1 MYSPVP
7 DEPDGFGAP
16 AAVRAPINGVVID
29 PRARANQ
36 LIRTGWT
43 VAAIAWLA
51 YAAYFAQLTS
61 FPFQDYSNHITRAAI
76 LADLLFHRGQQY
88 GYAFEFHFA
97 LAPYLMHDVLLTAFV
112 AMFGVAGGAAVFTT
126 LVFISLPCAFLF
138 YMRVNAIAP
147 HARLFVVI
155 VSLYLATDWFFLM
168 GFMAFRLALAGIVVS
183 MALLDSLRRHWSR
196 QVFYAYVAVL
206 VCGYLT
212 HLTALVFFAPV
223 LAVSGALRLYWRR
236 STLSREAVVWSPV
249 LALLL
254 IHFAFIA
261 VTHDSSHPSAYLYYW
276 STVHDKIRRLNWE
289 FERFD
294 GRPSPLMMYSLIVG
308 VVWAIRAHLHWRAF
322 LRPEVLEPLAV
333 AAAFMV
339 LYVILPSAYADST
352 FVDVRALCMV
362 ALFLLLAAL
371 YLPPRAEL
379 GRDFETPAVL
389 GIALLLAIVNFAYL
403 VLHLAKN
410 DAWAS
415 RYREVVAAVP
425 PAARVLP
432 IYTAASQM
440 DIEPFR
446 HVGSFVTLDRRAV
459 IPYLFSGDRG
469 DLMKYFTFRARPYLP
484 DESWYKSRE
493 YWDSATEATYE
504 IQGRRYTW
512 RFLYAHADHQ
522 WKMEQLVPVDW
533 NRVACEYDF
542 LLPIMPYREDFI
554 EIPTKPVAYNETA
567 ALLAVDKRAC
577 HPGAVHSQ
585 AVRLPQE
592 R

>member
-7 DEPDGFGAP
+7 DESDGFGAS
-16 AAVRAPINGVVID
+16 AVVRAPISGVAGD
-29 PRARANQ
+29 SHARASQ
-36 LIRTGWT
+36 LVRTGWT
-43 VAAIAWLA
+43 IAAIAWLA

-76 LADLLFHRGQQY
+76 LADLLFHAGQQY
-88 GYAFEFHFA
+88 GNAFEFHFA
-97 LAPYLMHDVLLTAFV
+97 LAPYLMHDVLLTALV
-112 AMFGVAGGAAVFTT
+112 AVFGVFGGAAVFTT
-126 LVFISLPCAFLF
+126 AVFISLPCALLF

-147 HARLFVVI
+147 RARLFIVI

-183 MALLDSLRRHWSR
+183 IALLDSLRRHWSR
-196 QVFYAYVAVL
+196 PMFYAYIAVL
-206 VCGYLT
+206 VFGYLT

-236 STLSREAVVWSPV
+236 TTLARELLLWAPV
-249 LALLL
+249 LGLLL
-254 IHFAFIA
+254 IHFRFVA
-261 VTHDSSHPSAYLYYW
+261 VAHDSAHPSAYLYYW
-276 STVHDKIRRLNWE
+276 STIHDKIRRLNWE

-294 GRPSPLMMYSLIVG
+294 GRPSPLMRYTLILG
-308 VVWAIRAHLHWRAF
+308 VVWAVRAHIRWRAF
-322 LRPEVLEPLAV
+322 LRPEVLEPLAL
-333 AAAFMV
+333 AATFLV
-339 LYVILPSAYADST
+339 LYIVLPSAYADST

-379 GRDFETPAVL
+379 GRDFQTPAVL
-389 GIALLLAIVNFAYL
+389 GIALLLAVVNFAYL

-410 DAWAS
+410 DAWGN
-415 RYREVVAAVP
+415 RYREVVAAIP
-425 PAARVLP
+425 PRARVLP
-432 IYTAASQM
+432 IYTAPAQM

-446 HVGSFVTLDRRAV
+446 HIGSFVTLDRGAL

-469 DLMKYFTFRARPYLP
+469 DLMKYFTYRARPYMP

-493 YWDSATEATYE
+493 YWNAATEATYE
-504 IQGRRYTW
+504 VQGRRYTW
-512 RFLYAHADHQ
+512 RFRYARAEHQ
-522 WKMEQLVPVDW
+522 WEMSTLVPVDW

-542 LLPIMPYREDFI
+542 LLPIVPYREDFI

-567 ALLAVDKRAC
+567 ALLAVDKQAC
-577 HPGAVHSQ
+577 HPGAARPH